1 MTKPKHGSMLLYV
14 HRNRKTHEDGK
25 PRTATSTFTQL
36 LNSPRQSQPKFQA
49 HVHAH
54 TQVQCQTL
62 TTHKYS
68 AKLLLHTSTA
78 PNSYYTQVQRQT
90 LTTHKYS
97 AKLLLHTSTVPIW
110 LLHTR
115 TVSTWLLHTSS
126 ANLVIAHKV
135 FFSFLLLI
143 ICACVV
149 YLGGKQAWRGQLKSC

>member
-49 HVHAH
+49 HVHTH

-90 LTTHKYS
+90 LITHKYS
-97 AKLLLHTSTVPIW
+97 AKLLLHTSTAPNSYYTQVQCQSGCYIHVQCQRGYYTQVVPTW

-115 TVSTWLLHTSS
+115 FSS
-126 ANLVIAHKV
+126 L
-135 FFSFLLLI
+135 F
-143 ICACVV
+143 CC
-149 YLGGKQAWRGQLKSC
+149 